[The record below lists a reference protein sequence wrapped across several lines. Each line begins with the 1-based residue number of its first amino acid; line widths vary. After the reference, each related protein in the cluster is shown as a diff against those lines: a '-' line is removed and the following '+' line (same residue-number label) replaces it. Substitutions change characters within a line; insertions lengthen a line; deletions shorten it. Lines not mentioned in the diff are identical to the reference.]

1 MRRTLLTLS
10 TLAVVGDAVLLPF
23 YPQYFASRFGVA
35 DARLVGNYL
44 AALCLVVMLA
54 LPLWA
59 RLARRVELLRLLPF
73 TQLAAALLCVACY
86 AADSMLLFWL
96 ASLAM
101 VGCKSSYLLIY
112 PRLMSQA
119 APQEHA
125 GLIGLL
131 SVIVHFGGIAG
142 ALLGG
147 VLLGLLPARHAFL
160 LMALADLAQMGLCLW
175 LLRAPLP
182 ALPVAAAPA
191 SSAGEPAPQAAGGL
205 WRLGLLM
212 LLFYCSAYL
221 VRGFFALY
229 WQQQSGL
236 DNSTLAA
243 AVFALPALLAL
254 LGLWHNRRRQRLAR
268 PAAGSTRSLLLLGAG
283 GLLLQAL
290 PQLPLLLLG
299 RCLFGWA
306 LFQLTVR
313 LDLQL
318 FRLSTPLHYARDY
331 SRINLCQ
338 NLGVLLSSSAAGA
351 LVASYGLAAPFVAAA
366 LGLLLCLL
374 AYPLLLPELRPPF
387 PKEFA
392 DEHA

>member
-1 MRRTLLTLS
+1 MRRALLTLS

-23 YPQYFASRFGVA
+23 YPQYFASRFGVE

-86 AADSMLLFWL
+86 AADSMMLFWL

-147 VLLGLLPARHAFL
+147 VLLGLLPAHHAFL

-175 LLRAPLP
+175 LLRVPLP
-182 ALPVAAAPA
+182 ALPQAAAPA
-191 SSAGEPAPQAAGGL
+191 SSAGEHPPQAAGGL

-254 LGLWHNRRRQRLAR
+254 LGLWHNQRRQRRAQ
-268 PAAGSTRSLLLLGAG
+268 PPAGSTSSLLLLGVG

-351 LVASYGLAAPFVAAA
+351 LVASYGLAAPFVVAA

-374 AYPLLLPELRPPF
+374 AYPLLLPGVRPPLSQGVCS
-387 PKEFA
+387 
-392 DEHA
+392 

>member
-1 MRRTLLTLS
+1 MRRALLTLS

-23 YPQYFASRFGVA
+23 YPQYFASRFGVE

-73 TQLAAALLCVACY
+73 TQLAAALLCLACY
-86 AADSMLLFWL
+86 ATDSLLLFWL

-147 VLLGLLPARHAFL
+147 MLLGLLPARHAFL
-160 LMALADLAQMGLCLW
+160 LMALADLAQMVLCLW
-175 LLRAPLP
+175 LWRGPQP
-182 ALPVAAAPA
+182 ALPPAAEPA
-191 SSAGEPAPQAAGGL
+191 SSAGEQQSVAAGGL

-229 WQQQSGL
+229 WQQQSGQ

-254 LGLWHNRRRQRLAR
+254 LGLWHNQRRQRSGQS
-268 PAAGSTRSLLLLGAG
+268 AAGSISSLLLLGAG

-318 FRLSTPLHYARDY
+318 FRLSTPAHYARDY

-351 LVASYGLAAPFVAAA
+351 LVAAYGLAAPFVVAA

-374 AYPLLLPELRPPF
+374 VYPLLLPGVRPPLSQGVCS
-387 PKEFA
+387 
-392 DEHA
+392 

>member
-23 YPQYFASRFGVA
+23 YPQYFASRFGVE

-175 LLRAPLP
+175 LLRVPLP
-182 ALPVAAAPA
+182 ALPQVAAPA
-191 SSAGEPAPQAAGGL
+191 STVGEHPPQAAGGL

-351 LVASYGLAAPFVAAA
+351 LVASYGLVAPFVAAA

-374 AYPLLLPELRPPF
+374 AHPLLLPELRPPF